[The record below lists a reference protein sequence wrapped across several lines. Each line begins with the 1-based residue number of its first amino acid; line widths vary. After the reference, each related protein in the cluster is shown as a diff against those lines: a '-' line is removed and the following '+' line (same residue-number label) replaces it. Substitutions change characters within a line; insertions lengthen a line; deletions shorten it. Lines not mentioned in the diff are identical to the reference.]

1 MTARGA
7 REIEMNSKMYEVP
20 AEMRDFADRS
30 VAQARKAFD
39 GFMGAVQ
46 KTSQSVDTSAFP
58 PAAAARDMS
67 AKAVGFA
74 QSNVNAAFD
83 VAQKLVHAKDFQ
95 EVVAIQT
102 EFLKAQMEALQA
114 QSRELGTAIQNAAT
128 PKK

>member
-1 MTARGA
+1 MS
-7 REIEMNSKMYEVP
+7 NNMYEVP
-20 AEMRDFADRS
+20 AEMRDFAERS

-46 KTSQSVDTSAFP
+46 KTSQSVDTTAFP

-67 AKAVGFA
+67 EKAVGFA
-74 QSNVNAAFD
+74 QANVNAAFD

-95 EVVAIQT
+95 EVMAIQA
-102 EFLKAQMEALQA
+102 EYLKKQMEALQT

>member
-1 MTARGA
+1 MTS
-7 REIEMNSKMYEVP
+7 NMYEVP
-20 AEMRDFADRS
+20 KEMREFAERS

-46 KTSQSVDTSAFP
+46 KTAQTVDTSAFP
-58 PAAAARDMS
+58 PAAAAKDVS
-67 AKAVGFA
+67 DKAVTFA
-74 QSNVNAAFD
+74 QTNVNAAFD

-102 EFLKAQMEALQA
+102 EYLKAQMEALQN
-114 QSRELGTAIQNAAT
+114 QSRELGAAAQSAAT